1 MQEFREF
8 RRINEVVSFV
18 FSRDN
23 RCLVCG
29 TANKLF
35 MYDIE
40 TGARYTSKENDGASM
55 LDISASGR
63 LVVSCL
69 DRTIAVWWLPEFK
82 QRIKWRDPACGSVI
96 VVKLIQYQTS
106 GPPFVLA
113 GYMNCK
119 ISIVNLEGFTIKR
132 FIGHNSPIM
141 DIAVFA
147 CINRFAAISANARV
161 KIWDYESG
169 ECIGKMRV
177 SDVKYANQA
186 LALTKDCRTLA
197 VGTWS
202 GTIVM
207 CDPIL
212 MKVVRKLEVH
222 NRSIAALA
230 FNHDDSIMASTSN
243 DLTIRLWHLA
253 SGECFQ
259 TMIIPTM
266 LGVSSALCFSWDGR
280 MLATS
285 EAGWGKTPR
294 NMQLHATVRGL
305 IPGFYTFQVWSLCH
319 QPLQRIIPRVV
330 VQLVGMYMFEAMK
343 QVKMTDF

>member
-1 MQEFREF
+1 MQDFREF
-8 RRINEVVSFV
+8 RRIDEVISFV

-29 TANKLF
+29 TVNKLF

-40 TGARYTSKENDGASM
+40 TGVRYTSETDGASM
-55 LDISASGR
+55 LDISASGT
-63 LVVSCL
+63 LVVSGR

-82 QRIKWRDPACGSVI
+82 QRIKWHNPTCGTVN
-96 VVKLIQYQTS
+96 VVKLIKYQTS
-106 GPPFVLA
+106 GPHFVLA
-113 GYMNCK
+113 GYENCK
-119 ISIVNLEGFTIKR
+119 ISIVNMQGFTLKQ

-147 CINRFAAISANARV
+147 CINRFAAVSSNGRV
-161 KIWDYESG
+161 KVWDYESG

-177 SDVKYANQA
+177 SDTKYGNRA
-186 LALTKDCRTLA
+186 LAITKNCRTLA

-202 GTIVM
+202 GAIVM

-259 TMIIPTM
+259 TMIIPIM
-266 LGVSSALCFSWDGR
+266 MGVSSALCFSWDGR

-294 NMQLHATVRGL
+294 NTQLHATVRGL
-305 IPGFYTFQVWSLCH
+305 IPNFYTFQVWSLRH

-330 VQLVGMYMFEAMK
+330 VQLVGMYMIEAMK
-343 QVKMTDF
+343 QVKMTDL